1 MSTLVAHA
9 GLLAIVFQAAQGAAG
24 VLGKDHFRRQRCV
37 RDTAKPEV
45 PGAGVI
51 AWLTL
56 SSALLITLLPR
67 GRFSRGVGAYL
78 VASVATF
85 VIGITGTFERIV
97 DKLPVG
103 ISTAMLAG
111 ILLGFAAE

>member
-1 MSTLVAHA
+1 MESWVRTISVGSGVSGILPSLKYQVPVA
-9 GLLAIVFQAAQGAAG
+9 
-24 VLGKDHFRRQRCV
+24 
-37 RDTAKPEV
+37 
-45 PGAGVI
+45 I
-51 AWLTL
+51 AWLAL

-85 VIGITGTFERIV
+85 VKGITGTFERIV

-103 ISTAMLAG
+103 ISAAMLAG
-111 ILLGFAAE
+111 ILLGFAAK